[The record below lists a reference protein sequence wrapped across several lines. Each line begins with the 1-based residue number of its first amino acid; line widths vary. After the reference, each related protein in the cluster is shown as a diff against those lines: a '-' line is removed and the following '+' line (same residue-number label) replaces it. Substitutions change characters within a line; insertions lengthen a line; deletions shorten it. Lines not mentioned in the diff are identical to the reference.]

1 MAPRPG
7 NGSGVRFIDLEPSLD
22 SLEHAVIEGLA
33 KQPKAIASKFF
44 YDERGSELFERIC
57 EQPEYYPT
65 RVELSI
71 LRENA
76 ARLAE
81 IIGAQAHVIE
91 LGAGAL
97 EKVRILLAALDRPAH
112 FTALDIS
119 GDHLLKAAEALAED
133 FSQLPVT
140 AVCADYTH
148 DFRLPEELASLGR
161 RRVGF
166 FPGSTIGNFPRAEAV
181 RFLREMKPV
190 FSPGGLFIVGVDL
203 KKEPDILNAAYN
215 DAAGVTA
222 AFNLNLLARINREL
236 GGDFDLER
244 FAHRAAYD
252 PDTGCV
258 ETHIE
263 SLADQDAEVTGRR
276 FRFARGERI
285 HTEHSC
291 KYTLEE
297 FRHLARDAG
306 WRPLEAMTDADAL
319 FSVHILGTD

>member
-1 MAPRPG
+1 MAPF
-7 NGSGVRFIDLEPSLD
+7 NGHGVRFIDLEPSLD
-22 SLEHAVIEGLA
+22 SLEQAVLEGLA
-33 KQPKAIASKFF
+33 NEPKAIASKFF

-76 ARLAE
+76 DRLSE
-81 IIGAQAHVIE
+81 FIGPEAHVIE

-97 EKVRILLAALDRPAH
+97 EKIRILLGALDRPAQ

-119 GDHLLKAAEALAED
+119 GDHLLKAAQTLAQD
-133 FSQLPVT
+133 FPQVPVT
-140 AVCADYTH
+140 AVCADYSH
-148 DFRLPEELASLGR
+148 DFELPEALSAVGR
-161 RRVGF
+161 CRVGF

-181 RFLREMKPV
+181 RFLSEMRRV
-190 FSPGGLFIVGVDL
+190 FSPGGLFVAGVDL
-203 KKEPDILNAAYN
+203 KKDPEILNAAYN

-222 AFNLNLLARINREL
+222 AFNLNLLTRINREL
-236 GGDFDLER
+236 GGDFDLDR

-252 PDTGCV
+252 PETGCV

-263 SLADQDAEVTGRR
+263 SLADQQVEVAGRR
-276 FRFARGERI
+276 FRFPRGDRI

-291 KYTLEE
+291 KFTLEE
-297 FRHLARDAG
+297 FRELAREAG
-306 WRPLEAMTDADAL
+306 WQPLEAMMDAEAL
-319 FSVHILGTD
+319 FSLHILGTG